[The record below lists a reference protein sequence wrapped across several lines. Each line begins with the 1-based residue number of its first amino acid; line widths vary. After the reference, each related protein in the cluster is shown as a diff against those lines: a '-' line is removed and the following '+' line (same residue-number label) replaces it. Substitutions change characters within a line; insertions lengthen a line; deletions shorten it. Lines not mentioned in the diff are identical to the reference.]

1 MKYNEMMDKCIYRS
15 NDTNMCHFMID
26 FIGKLKT
33 GMYMRDMMNVV
44 LEHLGILQVNL
55 RFFFLLVR

>member
-15 NDTNMCHFMID
+15 HDTNMCHFMID
-26 FIGKLKT
+26 FIAKLKT

-44 LEHLGILQVNL
+44 LEHLGILQVN
-55 RFFFLLVR
+55 